1 GHRGD
6 TLQVLGHPACQQAY
20 KRLLRLGSDRF
31 ARLSTAV
38 RNGDIDC
45 PLDLRYSTR
54 EFTAWTDKR
63 QIVHDFLHEL
73 HTTLAEPMPESR
85 CCSKRPRLIKKR
97 DDKIIQR
104 ATGMVEKA
112 LPPGSFCEYLAMLRS
127 KHPGLKC
134 SYKLFTTAA
143 ASEFARMIRPKLT
156 ATAIICHGRD
166 TMVHLSVPGVHSD
179 SSHSIELIARMLERL
194 RERNVDG
201 CGPELLIQGDN
212 GPKEIKNNALVRYL
226 SMLVCHG
233 KLRRAEI
240 HEGIGSLIA
249 NFAKLPSCWSRIV
262 STLPSITSTLCPLT
276 LAVVMS
282 DQTNLTS
289 RWLWW
294 TESVTGI

>member
-1 GHRGD
+1 M
-6 TLQVLGHPACQQAY
+6 QVLGYPVCQQAY

-31 ARLSTAV
+31 TRLSTAV

-97 DDKIIQR
+97 DDKILQR

-112 LPPGSFCEYLAMLRS
+112 LPPGSFCEYLAMLRR

-143 ASEFARMIRPKLT
+143 ASVHA
-156 ATAIICHGRD
+156 ATTCYTHQRINNKYWS
-166 TMVHLSVPGVHSD
+166 TQQ
-179 SSHSIELIARMLERL
+179 SS
-194 RERNVDG
+194 NTV
-201 CGPELLIQGDN
+201 
-212 GPKEIKNNALVRYL
+212 
-226 SMLVCHG
+226 
-233 KLRRAEI
+233 
-240 HEGIGSLIA
+240 
-249 NFAKLPSCWSRIV
+249 
-262 STLPSITSTLCPLT
+262 TLCHT
-276 LAVVMS
+276 
-282 DQTNLTS
+282 QNLFTANC
-289 RWLWW
+289 
-294 TESVTGI
+294 